1 MTAPYGR
8 GSEGGQKRPPLTCL
22 RVTKAVFKSSPRLVV
37 TPLQLRI
44 QLTAMNQLMLEIKP
58 SAKTQYSEHEAAQEL
73 GVSVDQLRTL
83 IRSHIVETDED
94 LNNVSIASFH
104 PSDLLVLKLLNGP
117 KSSPTPQD

>member
-1 MTAPYGR
+1 
-8 GSEGGQKRPPLTCL
+8 
-22 RVTKAVFKSSPRLVV
+22 
-37 TPLQLRI
+37 
-44 QLTAMNQLMLEIKP
+44 MNQLMLEIKP

-94 LNNVSIASFH
+94 LNNVAIASFH